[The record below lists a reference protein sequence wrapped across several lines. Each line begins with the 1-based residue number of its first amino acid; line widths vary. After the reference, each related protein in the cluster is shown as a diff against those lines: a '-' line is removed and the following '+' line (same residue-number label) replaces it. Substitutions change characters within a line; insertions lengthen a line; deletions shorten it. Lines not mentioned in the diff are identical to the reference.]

1 MIHRESWREERKI
14 NININSAYNNLP
26 RPALEG
32 GGNEQG
38 EHSLHHVVVMEVSSD
53 PFSFLLDRVV
63 DVVIFVGEVIALAF
77 VSRHLGEICA
87 SEEFSLEQLDSDN
100 SEKELEEQCNH
111 HNVADGFDGDNQTL
125 DHLLQTFGSV
135 DCSQGSQHTEDT
147 KNLEETDSTST
158 KDGDE
163 RD

>member
-1 MIHRESWREERKI
+1 MGETECERQ
-14 NININSAYNNLP
+14 
-26 RPALEG
+26 ED
-32 GGNEQG
+32 EDT
-38 EHSLHHVVVMEVSSD
+38 H
-53 PFSFLLDRVV
+53 
-63 DVVIFVGEVIALAF
+63 
-77 VSRHLGEICA
+77 
-87 SEEFSLEQLDSDN
+87 LEQLDSDD
-100 SEKELEEQCNH
+100 SEEELEEQRDD